1 MWIPV
6 LNRPRLL
13 IVGCGD
19 IGLRVAAL
27 ARGRA
32 RVLALTSSPQR
43 VPELRAAG
51 VVPLLGNLDEL
62 HSLRRLSALA
72 RWVAVLAPPPLQ
84 GDADPR
90 SRRLAAVLRGSMIG
104 ASRGGALR
112 VVYASTSGVYGDCGG
127 ALLRETRT
135 PRPQTARARRRLD
148 AERHWRSLGRAG
160 ARVSILRVPGIYDGA
175 ARSPR
180 RRLEQALPVPPAAED
195 PYTSHI
201 HADDLARSVWFA
213 LFRGA
218 PNRLYHSCDDSRLK
232 LGEYMD
238 LAARLY
244 RLPPPPRVPLA
255 DAAAAGVSDLRASFL
270 RESRR
275 LDNARLR
282 AELGFVLRYP
292 DVSDGLRG

>member
-1 MWIPV
+1 MWIPA

-19 IGLRVAAL
+19 VGLRVAAL
-27 ARGRA
+27 TRERW

-51 VVPLLGNLDEL
+51 VTPLLGNLDDPA
-62 HSLRRLSALA
+62 SLRRLRALA
-72 RWVAVLAPPPLQ
+72 RWVVVLAPPPAQ
-84 GDADPR
+84 GDTDPR

-104 ASRGGALR
+104 ASRGAALR

-127 ALLRETRT
+127 ALLRETHP

-148 AERHWRSLGRAG
+148 AEQHWRGLGRAG
-160 ARVSILRVPGIYDGA
+160 ARVAILRVPGIYDAA

-180 RRLEQALPVPPAAED
+180 QRLEQALPVPPAAED

-201 HADDLARSVWFA
+201 HADDLARCVVFA
-213 LFRGA
+213 LLRGA
-218 PNRLYHSCDDSRLK
+218 PNRVYHACDDTRMRM
-232 LGEYMD
+232 GEYFD

-244 RLPPPPRVPLA
+244 GLPKPPRASLA
-255 DAAAAGVSDLRASFL
+255 EVAAVSPLRASFL
-270 RESRR
+270 RESRQ
-275 LDNARLR
+275 LDNARLHT
-282 AELGFVLRYP
+282 ELGVTLRHP
-292 DVSDGLRG
+292 DVARGLLG

>member
-19 IGLRVAAL
+19 VGLRVAAL
-27 ARGRA
+27 ARGRW

-51 VVPLLGNLDEL
+51 ITPLLGNLDDL
-62 HSLRRLSALA
+62 ASLRRLRALA
-72 RWVAVLAPPPLQ
+72 RWLVVLAPPPAQ
-84 GDADPR
+84 GDTDPR
-90 SRRLAAVLRGSMIG
+90 SRRLATLLRGSMID
-104 ASRGGALR
+104 ASRVA
-112 VVYASTSGVYGDCGG
+112 YASTSGVYGDCAG

-148 AERHWRSLGRAG
+148 AERHWRGLGRAG
-160 ARVSILRVPGIYDGA
+160 ERVAILRVPGIYDAA

-180 RRLEQALPVPPAAED
+180 RRLEEALPVPPADED

-201 HADDLARSVWFA
+201 HADDLARSVLFA
-213 LFRGA
+213 LLRGA
-218 PNRLYHSCDDSRLK
+218 SNRVYHVCDDSRLR
-232 LGEYMD
+232 LGEYLD

-244 RLPPPPRVPLA
+244 GLPQSPRVPLA
-255 DAAAAGVSDLRASFL
+255 EASALSPMRASFL

-275 LDNARLR
+275 LDNGRLH
-282 AELGFVLRYP
+282 AELGVVLRYP
-292 DVSDGLRG
+292 DVVQGLRG